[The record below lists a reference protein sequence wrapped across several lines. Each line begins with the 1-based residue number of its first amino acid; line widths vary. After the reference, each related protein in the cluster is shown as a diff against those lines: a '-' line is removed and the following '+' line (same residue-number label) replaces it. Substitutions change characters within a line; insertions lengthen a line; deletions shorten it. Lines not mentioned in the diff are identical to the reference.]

1 MTRDGMTPERFE
13 ALAEAFGGD
22 IARWPVAERDA
33 AAAMLAAEPAWAD
46 ATLARA
52 GELDAMLD
60 ALEAPRADGALAER
74 IARAAPAPRRRW
86 PAWLAP
92 AGLGV
97 GLAAACAAGV
107 VLGVQLGAAQ
117 PTAGES
123 LMTAADDEFSLY
135 LDEGAG

>member
-13 ALAEAFGGD
+13 ALADAFGGD
-22 IARWPVAERDA
+22 LARWPDAERDA
-33 AAAMLAAEPAWAD
+33 AAAMLAAEPAWAG

-52 GELDAMLD
+52 GELDAVLD
-60 ALEAPRADGALAER
+60 AFAAPRADGALAER
-74 IARAAPAPRRRW
+74 IAAAAPARRRRW
-86 PAWLAP
+86 RVWLAP

-107 VLGVQLGAAQ
+107 MLGVQLGAPQ
-117 PTAGES
+117 PAGGES

>member
-13 ALAEAFGGD
+13 TLAEAFGGD
-22 IARWPVAERDA
+22 VGRWPTAERA
-33 AAAMLAAEPAWAD
+33 AASQLIADDPAW
-46 ATLARA
+46 TGRVLARA
-52 GELDAMLD
+52 DALDAMLASAASPIASG
-60 ALEAPRADGALAER
+60 ALVERIMAGAPRAR
-74 IARAAPAPRRRW
+74 PRW

-107 VLGVQLGAAQ
+107 MLGVQLAAPQ
-117 PTAGES
+117 GGGEA
-123 LMTAADDEFSLY
+123 LMTSADDEFSLY

>member
-13 ALAEAFGGD
+13 TLAEAFGGNVD
-22 IARWPVAERDA
+22 RWPTAERTEASRLIA
-33 AAAMLAAEPAWAD
+33 ADPAW
-46 ATLARA
+46 TGRVLARA
-52 GELDAMLD
+52 DELDAMLASA
-60 ALEAPRADGALAER
+60 ALPVASGALVDRIVAGAPRAR
-74 IARAAPAPRRRW
+74 PRW

-92 AGLGV
+92 AGLGA

-107 VLGVQLGAAQ
+107 MLGMQLAAPQ
-117 PTAGES
+117 GGGEA